1 MDDRLH
7 PMAFLRARGVLEEG
21 EEAWLSP
28 YADWWEQEG
37 EALSFTVDRAGTPWV
52 RRYNTR
58 GERVD
63 ALLFPASYRTLL
75 EQGYRVG
82 HIWRV
87 FEEGRL
93 RPFYLLGYVTSFW
106 DTGLFCP
113 YTVSLATA
121 VAVHKYASPDV
132 RERVLPE
139 MTRRTG
145 AAQGATWMT
154 EIRGGSDL
162 GSAVETVAR
171 KAGDRWQLTG
181 LKYFASNVGAE
192 YALVAARPE
201 GAPPGVRGLALFLV
215 PRFRE
220 DGTLNYT
227 VDRLKDKIATRSVP
241 TGEVRL
247 DDAEAW
253 LLGTPEQGVY
263 LILEALN
270 LSRVANSVG
279 SVALAQRALA
289 DALRFARE
297 RHAFGRPIAD
307 HPLLAHQIQTRTV
320 EIRQA
325 FALAWESVRLLDRVW
340 EERPRYSRRY
350 HLFRLLA
357 HLAKYWT
364 AEVAVRTARWTLE
377 VYGGLG
383 ALEEMRVERW
393 LREALILPIWEGT
406 PHRQLLDALEAMERK
421 QAHRLLLDHLEERMD
436 PAERETWET
445 RLEAFLAQPQEER
458 EAQVE
463 EMLAPFARWVAEV
476 LTRP

>member
-1 MDDRLH
+1 MDDRMH
-7 PMAFLRARGVLEEG
+7 PVAFLRARGVLEEG

-28 YADWWEQEG
+28 YADWWEKEG
-37 EALSFTVDRAGTPWV
+37 ETLSFTVDRARTPWV
-52 RRYNTR
+52 RRYNER

-63 ALLFPASYRTLL
+63 ELLFPAEYRTLL

-93 RPFYLLGYVTSFW
+93 LPFYLLGYVTSFW

-121 VAVHKYASPDV
+121 VAVHKYAPPDV
-132 RERVLPE
+132 RERVLSE
-139 MTRRTG
+139 LTRRHG

-162 GSAVETVAR
+162 GGAVETVAR
-171 KAGDRWQLTG
+171 KEGHRWRLTG

-192 YALVAARPE
+192 YAIVAARPE

-215 PRFRE
+215 PRVRE
-220 DGTLNYT
+220 DGSLNYT
-227 VDRLKDKIATRSVP
+227 LDRLKDKIATRSVP

-247 DDAEAW
+247 EDAEAW
-253 LLGTPEQGVY
+253 LLGTPDQGVY

-289 DALRFARE
+289 DALKFARE
-297 RHAFGRPIAD
+297 RQAFGRPIAE
-307 HPLLAHQIQTRTV
+307 HPLLARQIEVRTREV
-320 EIRQA
+320 RQA
-325 FALAWESVRLLDRVW
+325 FALAWASVRLLDEVW
-340 EERPRYSRRY
+340 QERPRYSPRY

-364 AEVAVRTARWTLE
+364 AEVAVQTARWTLE

-383 ALEEMRVERW
+383 VLEEMRVERW

-421 QAHRLLLDHLEERMD
+421 QAHRLLLDDLADRLD
-436 PAERETWET
+436 AAERETWEA
-445 RLEAFLAQPQEER
+445 RLSDLLALPREER
-458 EAQVE
+458 EARVE
-463 EMLAPFARWVAEV
+463 AVLAPFARWVAEV
-476 LTRP
+476 LSRT